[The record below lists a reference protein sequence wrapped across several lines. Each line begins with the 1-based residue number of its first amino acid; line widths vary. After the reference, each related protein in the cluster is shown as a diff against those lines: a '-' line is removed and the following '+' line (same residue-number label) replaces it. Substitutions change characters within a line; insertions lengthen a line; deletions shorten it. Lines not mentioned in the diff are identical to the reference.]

1 MTESCYA
8 DCSYAPAEIAAR
20 SHSLLPGPAPNRM
33 PRIHQVVPVEER
45 ELDCERCAHVL
56 TTWTHCPSSRPVRA
70 TEQKSQFYLFGPFK
84 FFPDRRLLLKD
95 GAPVRI
101 GGRALDLLAA
111 LVRKPGEV
119 ISKRVLISHA
129 WPRVAVDDAN
139 LKVNMAALRR
149 ALGDGNHGAEYVATV
164 TGRGYR
170 FVERVQLGEDQ
181 QPSPPASP
189 TTEIS
194 SNNLAIATTRILG
207 RADAIESISLE
218 LLKSRLVSI
227 VGPGGVGKTTVA
239 IAIAERCLAR
249 FPDGVWIVDL
259 ALIEDAALL
268 PSVIAIA
275 LGSSGQRPNTIDALC
290 ELLKGRELLLLLDS
304 CEHIVDAA
312 ASCIN
317 RILSSVSGIK
327 VLVTSREALMLSG
340 ERVRRLPS
348 LAIPPITAKLT
359 ASESLRYSAIQ
370 LFVERATESY
380 ESFAL
385 SDQNA
390 PIVADICRKLDGLA
404 LAIEL
409 AATRVDVFGVR
420 GLQRQLSDRLQ
431 PLAGLRSG
439 PERHRT
445 LSATIEW
452 SYGLLSD
459 GEARVLRAV
468 SAFAG
473 SFNGEG
479 AAAVAGVSEAD
490 ATEALRQLAAKSLLS
505 IDIDG
510 SHIAYRLLE
519 TTRAFCVE
527 RLRQD
532 SSHSSIMQRHARY
545 ICDLLHRTTSEW
557 AQRQDRKLATN
568 YDRALT
574 DLYAAICSSTVIS
587 QALMFQALDA
597 MRRAAEIADELGDYE
612 SQLRSLRLLG
622 VNELFVGDPRAALRT
637 FQKFS
642 AVVATHSP
650 GASAESETYLGTVEL
665 FLGRLE
671 ASRSRLERLWERNLQ
686 DTRDS
691 AQAVRPAR
699 EVLAIF
705 GYVLP
710 HSRWL
715 TGAPDSAVELALA
728 TIAHTNESEQ
738 PIFQNSALSYACPVF
753 YWCGL
758 YEECRRT
765 AGELEVHSEKHGF
778 YPRRPIATLYQG
790 ALDCLDLDSSG
801 DAIRSMQRSIEEL
814 RAANHLARMPYHL
827 CLLAEALTRQMRH
840 DEAEIIIDAALDS
853 IRAQEEEWC
862 LPEALRIRAAVL
874 SGRDDVD
881 GAEAALLVAMRK
893 AQEMAAISWEL
904 RAANDLAALWTG
916 QARQREVRDLL
927 EPLLGHFSQGHTT
940 RDLQNAAKL
949 LHNSS
954 PP

>member
-1 MTESCYA
+1 
-8 DCSYAPAEIAAR
+8 
-20 SHSLLPGPAPNRM
+20 M
-33 PRIHQVVPVEER
+33 PSIHQVVPVEER

-56 TTWTHCPSSRPVRA
+56 TSWTHCPSSRPVRA

-149 ALGDGNHGAEYVATV
+149 AFGRWQSRSGVRRNRDGPRLPVRRTGAA
-164 TGRGYR
+164 GRG
-170 FVERVQLGEDQ
+170 
-181 QPSPPASP
+181 
-189 TTEIS
+189 
-194 SNNLAIATTRILG
+194 
-207 RADAIESISLE
+207 
-218 LLKSRLVSI
+218 
-227 VGPGGVGKTTVA
+227 
-239 IAIAERCLAR
+239 
-249 FPDGVWIVDL
+249 
-259 ALIEDAALL
+259 
-268 PSVIAIA
+268 
-275 LGSSGQRPNTIDALC
+275 
-290 ELLKGRELLLLLDS
+290 
-304 CEHIVDAA
+304 
-312 ASCIN
+312 
-317 RILSSVSGIK
+317 
-327 VLVTSREALMLSG
+327 
-340 ERVRRLPS
+340 
-348 LAIPPITAKLT
+348 
-359 ASESLRYSAIQ
+359 SA
-370 LFVERATESY
+370 
-380 ESFAL
+380 
-385 SDQNA
+385 
-390 PIVADICRKLDGLA
+390 
-404 LAIEL
+404 
-409 AATRVDVFGVR
+409 
-420 GLQRQLSDRLQ
+420 
-431 PLAGLRSG
+431 
-439 PERHRT
+439 
-445 LSATIEW
+445 
-452 SYGLLSD
+452 
-459 GEARVLRAV
+459 
-468 SAFAG
+468 
-473 SFNGEG
+473 

-650 GASAESETYLGTVEL
+650 DASAESETYLGTVEL

-827 CLLAEALTRQMRH
+827 CLLAEALTRQMRY

-853 IRAQEEEWC
+853 IRAQGEEWC